1 MSLVIEDGIFYS
13 TGLSYDKS
21 YVAVH
26 TVVSHIQGS
35 IPTTSDA
42 MTQLLQDLVCQK
54 ASASWLFKVIHY
66 Y

>member
-1 MSLVIEDGIFYS
+1 MISPISQYIQW
-13 TGLSYDKS
+13 
-21 YVAVH
+21 

-42 MTQLLQDLVCQK
+42 MTQLLQDLVGQK
-54 ASASWLFKVIHY
+54 VSTSWLFKVMHY